1 MQNKKRVIRV
11 VIGRMSPFHIGHAA
25 LLNEASKDADE
36 LVVLVGSSNRSRSM
50 RIPFT
55 FDERRKMIID
65 WWNIEIRDTFL
76 SIFPLEDNP
85 YDDNEWML
93 NVQRIIATFMLN
105 NGYTSNNSVVELVAS
120 DKESEGAYPNWF
132 PMYRKITIPAF
143 VGDSGTLSATSVRDS
158 YFYEDYE
165 HLDKIE
171 NSVPCTTMDFLG
183 KFFNTDANSLLREDY
198 KKIKAY
204 RDAWKSAPFPPTL
217 VTVDSVVV
225 QSGHV
230 LLIRRGD
237 FPSKGSWALPGGFL
251 NQEEKIRDAC
261 IRELVEETAVKIP
274 AKVLS
279 GSIVDYDYF
288 DHPDRD
294 PRGRTITHAFY
305 IKLRDDEKLPHV
317 KGSDDAAKAKWI
329 PLSDL
334 HGMRDQFFNDHY
346 FILKRFLSL

>member
-1 MQNKKRVIRV
+1 MQNKKIIRV

-25 LLNEASKDADE
+25 LLNAASKGADE

-55 FDERRKMIID
+55 FDERRKMILD
-65 WWNIEIRDTFL
+65 WWKTEIRDTFL

-93 NVQRIIATFMLN
+93 NVQRIISIFMLN
-105 NGYTSNNSVVELVAS
+105 NGYTFNNSVVELVAS
-120 DKESEGAYPNWF
+120 DKESEGGYPHWF
-132 PMYRKITIPAF
+132 PMYRKITVPAF
-143 VGDSGTLSATSVRDS
+143 VGESGTLSATSVRDS

-171 NSVPCTTMDFLG
+171 NSVPTTTLKFLED
-183 KFFNTDANSLLREDY
+183 FFNTDANSLLREDY

-204 RDAWKSAPFPPTL
+204 RDAWSVAPFPPTL
-217 VTVDSVVV
+217 VTVDAVVV

-230 LLIRRGD
+230 LLIQRGD

-261 IRELVEETAVKIP
+261 IRELVEETCVKVP
-274 AKVLS
+274 EKVLK
-279 GSIVDYDYF
+279 GSIVDYDFF

-305 IKLRDDEKLPHV
+305 IKLSDELQLPHV
-317 KGSDDAAKAKWI
+317 KGADDALKAKWI
-329 PLSDL
+329 PLSEL
-334 HGMRDQFFNDHY
+334 YGMRDQFFNDHY

>member
-1 MQNKKRVIRV
+1 MQNKKIIRV
-11 VIGRMSPFHIGHAA
+11 VIGRMSPIHNGHAA
-25 LLNEASKDADE
+25 LLNAASKGADE
-36 LVVLVGSSNRSRSM
+36 LVILVGSSNRSRSM

-55 FDERRKMIID
+55 FDERRKMILD
-65 WWNIEIRDTFL
+65 WWKTEIRDTFL

-93 NVQRIIATFMLN
+93 NVQRIISIFMLN
-105 NGYTSNNSVVELVAS
+105 NGYTFNNSVVELVAS
-120 DKESEGAYPNWF
+120 DKESEGGYPHWF

-143 VGDSGTLSATSVRDS
+143 VGESGTLSATSVRDS

-171 NSVPCTTMDFLG
+171 NSVPTTTLKFLED
-183 KFFNTDANSLLREDY
+183 FFNTDANALLREDY

-204 RDAWKSAPFPPTL
+204 RDAWSVAPFPPTL
-217 VTVDSVVV
+217 VTVDAVVV

-230 LLIRRGD
+230 LLIQRGD

-261 IRELVEETAVKIP
+261 IRELVEETQIKIQSKILN
-274 AKVLS
+274 A
-279 GSIVDYDYF
+279 SIRKSCVF

-305 IKLRDDEKLPHV
+305 IKLSDELQLPHV
-317 KGSDDAAKAKWI
+317 KGADDALKAKWI
-329 PLSDL
+329 PLSEL
-334 HGMRDQFFNDHY
+334 YGMRDQFFNDHY